1 MIIKLNI
8 LLLALILFFSAGCK
22 QQSQRREL
30 ARILSER
37 IELIADSANIELL
50 DVYYQP
56 DLISELYRMSGKMF
70 SPLWSDRENIDQLM
84 DFLREVHLEGLNPE
98 DYHLSKLE
106 LLMEKIVDSKTP
118 DTEDLAELEL
128 LLTDSYLLLA
138 SHLGRGKTDSE
149 TIDPQ
154 WHAIHRNPDVDW
166 VSFVDSTLRYRVVK
180 ETLQSLTPGHREY
193 SNLKK
198 ALAKYVAIEEKGGWN
213 AFNTSLRK
221 LEKGINHQDVA
232 QLRTRLSV
240 TQVDIPFDSVNENYF
255 DEALHQQVVLFQMRN
270 GLTADGVV
278 GRGTIDALNIP
289 VEERVASIR
298 ANLERW
304 RWLSDDLGDRHI
316 LVNIANFELL
326 LIENGKTIF
335 KTEAIVGRP
344 YRRTPVFSS
353 RMTYLVF
360 NPDWI
365 IPPTILR
372 NDVIPAVI
380 NNPNYL
386 NQRRM
391 RVITRNGENVDPST
405 IDWQRAASH
414 GFPYMIR
421 QDPGPDNALGLVKFM
436 FPNHHNVYIHDTP
449 SRELFRQTER
459 TFSSGCIRINQP
471 MKLAEILLDTNPGWD
486 MQRINQTLAEKRSR
500 TVHLQRPVPVHLLYL
515 TAWADDEGI
524 VYFRRDIYN
533 RDEPLLTALRQ
544 STKSSEE
551 EEI

>member
-1 MIIKLNI
+1 
-8 LLLALILFFSAGCK
+8 
-22 QQSQRREL
+22 
-30 ARILSER
+30 
-37 IELIADSANIELL
+37 
-50 DVYYQP
+50 
-56 DLISELYRMSGKMF
+56 MF
-70 SPLWSDRENIDQLM
+70 SPLWRERENIDQLM

-98 DYHLSKLE
+98 DYHMSKLE
-106 LLMEKIVDSKTP
+106 LLMEKIVDSRTP

-138 SHLGRGKTDSE
+138 SHLGSGKTDSE

-166 VSFVDSTLRYRVVK
+166 VSFVDSTLRHRVVK
-180 ETLQSLTPGHREY
+180 ETLQSLTPSHREY

-198 ALAKYVAIEEKGGWN
+198 ALAKYVAIEEKGGWDS
-213 AFNTSLRK
+213 FNTSLRK
-221 LEKGINHQDVA
+221 LEKGINHPDVA
-232 QLRTRLSV
+232 LLRTRLSV
-240 TQVDIPFDSVNENYF
+240 TQGDITFDSINENYF
-255 DEALHQQVVLFQMRN
+255 DEALHQHVVLFQMRN

-326 LIENGKTIF
+326 LIENGETIF

-360 NPDWI
+360 NPDWT

-391 RVITRNGENVDPST
+391 RVITRSGENVDPSA
-405 IDWQRAASH
+405 IDWQRAATS

-459 TFSSGCIRINQP
+459 SFSSGCIRINQP

-533 RDEPLLTALRQ
+533 RDEPLLIALRQ
-544 STKSSEE
+544 STKSD